1 MVYAQHFMT
10 VSRTRAG
17 LVPALP
23 ETEIAPKEGCAKHFP
38 VPTSPQLG
46 YELLYKSSICSSPVC

>member
-1 MVYAQHFMT
+1 MT

-46 YELLYKSSICSSPVC
+46 YERLYKSSIGSSPVC